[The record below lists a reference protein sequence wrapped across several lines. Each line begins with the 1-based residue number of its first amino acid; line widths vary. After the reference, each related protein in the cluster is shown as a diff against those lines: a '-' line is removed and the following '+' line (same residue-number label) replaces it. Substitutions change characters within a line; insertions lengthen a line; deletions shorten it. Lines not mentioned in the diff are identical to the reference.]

1 MKIVYSWLKDF
12 VDIDVPAEELADAL
26 TGAGLE
32 VASIEHYKI
41 PAGVKVARIVERE
54 KHPNADKLSVCK
66 VDAGGH
72 ELLTIV
78 CGAPNAQAGMI
89 VALAT
94 EGTVLAPD
102 FIIKK
107 ASLRGVQSSGMLC
120 SERELGLSNDHSGI
134 MSLPGEFKTGEE
146 LSTYYPEDA
155 VIEIEITP
163 DRGDC
168 LSVLGVAR
176 EVSARYGVPIKE
188 TARRP
193 VEESSE
199 TVSQK
204 IAVQIDAPQA
214 CPRYSGRLVK
224 NVTLKPSP
232 FWMQHRLSL
241 AGIRPINNVVDITN
255 YCMLHFGQPMHAFDY
270 DRIEGHK
277 IIVKTAGK
285 DTSFKTLDDTERKLV
300 SSDLLI
306 CDDNRPV
313 ALAGIMGGAG
323 SEITESTVNVFLECA
338 YFDPVTIRK
347 TSKRIGLSTDSS
359 YRFERGVDPDK
370 SLIDALDTAAELV
383 RDLAG
388 GIVCKG
394 LIDEN
399 PGSLKPRTISIR
411 PSRASRVL
419 GIEFTVDQVVSSLS
433 SLGLQCVKE
442 SPDLIRCTA
451 PLFRHDLTIEE
462 DLIEEVGRLYGYDN
476 IPTSD
481 KAPVS
486 LYNPISTVERITD
499 RLRSALAFFGL
510 NEIVTNSMT
519 SEKRRQIL
527 TPEKKPVSLLN
538 PLNPDMA
545 QLRTT
550 MAGSMLEALVYNL
563 NHKNVNNH
571 LFEIGKVYEVTGPDQ
586 VSERDVVGII
596 IEGNFW
602 GNSWNTAA
610 LPCDFYVL
618 KGILDAF
625 AAHIGTGN
633 FNYKLTSDQNSIIEN
648 EVSNVSCGNL
658 IKGYAGKV
666 SKKTCDYFDIKSSV
680 YYAELDITSLLQS
693 SLPQPV
699 YKPLPKF
706 PALERDFCFV
716 MSEELNASTISD
728 EIFGISPLV
737 EDVKPFDLYR
747 GEKLGPGRKSIAF
760 SVKLR
765 SADRTLTD
773 KEAEG
778 ICSAIVTA
786 MQSKYGVLLRT

>member
-1 MKIVYSWLKDF
+1 
-12 VDIDVPAEELADAL
+12 
-26 TGAGLE
+26 
-32 VASIEHYKI
+32 
-41 PAGVKVARIVERE
+41 
-54 KHPNADKLSVCK
+54 
-66 VDAGGH
+66 
-72 ELLTIV
+72 
-78 CGAPNAQAGMI
+78 
-89 VALAT
+89 
-94 EGTVLAPD
+94 
-102 FIIKK
+102 
-107 ASLRGVQSSGMLC
+107 
-120 SERELGLSNDHSGI
+120 
-134 MSLPGEFKTGEE
+134 
-146 LSTYYPEDA
+146 
-155 VIEIEITP
+155 
-163 DRGDC
+163 
-168 LSVLGVAR
+168 
-176 EVSARYGVPIKE
+176 
-188 TARRP
+188 
-193 VEESSE
+193 
-199 TVSQK
+199 
-204 IAVQIDAPQA
+204 
-214 CPRYSGRLVK
+214 
-224 NVTLKPSP
+224 
-232 FWMQHRLSL
+232 
-241 AGIRPINNVVDITN
+241 
-255 YCMLHFGQPMHAFDY
+255 MHAFDY
-270 DRIEGHK
+270 DRIEDHK

-285 DTSFKTLDDTERKLV
+285 DLSFKTLDDIERKLV

-306 CDDNRPV
+306 YDNKRPV

-370 SLIDALDTAAELV
+370 SLIDALDTAAELI

-388 GIVCKG
+388 GVVCKG

-399 PGSLKPRTISIR
+399 PGSLRPRTISIR

-419 GIEFTVDQVVSSLS
+419 GIEFTADQVVSSLS
-433 SLGLQCVKE
+433 SLGLECVKE
-442 SPDLIRCTA
+442 SQDLIRCTA

-486 LYNPISTVERITD
+486 LYNPISTVERVTD

-519 SEKRRQIL
+519 SEKRRQLL
-527 TPEKKPVSLLN
+527 TPQKKPVALLN
-538 PLNPDMA
+538 PLNPEMA

-571 LFEIGKVYEVTGPDQ
+571 LFEIGKVYELTGPDQ

-618 KGILDAF
+618 KGVLDAF
-625 AAHIGTGN
+625 VAHIGAGT

-648 EVSNVSCGNL
+648 ELSSISCGDF

-666 SKKTCDYFDIKSSV
+666 SKKICDQFDIKSSV

-716 MSEELNASTISD
+716 MSEELNASKISD